1 MYIESV
7 PNRHSPPAILLRE
20 SYREAGKVRKR
31 TLANLSKWPPVVVE
45 GLRILLK
52 GGTAVADLTTAF
64 DITRSRPHGHV
75 AAVLGTL
82 RKLRLDRTLA
92 ATASPERERA
102 IALIVARIL
111 APGSKLAT
119 ARGLAAD
126 TARDSLAEMLG
137 IESVDEDELYAA
149 MDWLL
154 ERQGTIETRL
164 ARRHLSDGA
173 LVLYDLTSTY
183 FEGRCCPLAKRG
195 YSRDGRRDKLQ
206 IVFGLLCNRE
216 GCPVAVEVFDG
227 NTADPNT
234 VGVHI
239 EKLRRR
245 FALSR
250 VVLVGDRGMLTE
262 ARIREELAPAGFDW
276 ISALRAPA
284 IRELMSSGAV
294 QRSMFDET
302 DLAEIRCDAYP
313 GERLIVCR
321 NERLA
326 EERARKRE
334 ALLQAT
340 EALLAPIAGATQR
353 EKRRLSGK
361 EKIAMRV
368 GKVIGKYKM
377 AKHFELDITETAFA
391 YHRKADAIAA
401 EAALDGLYIVR
412 TSVPATELD
421 AEHTVRAYKGLSVVE
436 RAFRSLK
443 TVDLKVRPIYHYA
456 GARVRAHVFLC
467 MLAYY
472 VEWHMRQRLKPLLFD
487 DEEPD
492 VAEAARPSVV
502 APAEVSPSAQD
513 KARPKRAFATVLNEM
528 LPAGAQSTRNGLGHG
543 AVVVAASH
551 QLHQHVEPQRDV
563 GSWSRREESGGAGV
577 GAPAVGQDQLG
588 SRVDGCDGVSGGGR
602 PTRAAHAARLWPR
615 GVWLHDLHREQRTVA

>member
-7 PNRHSPPAILLRE
+7 PNRNSPPAILLRE
-20 SYREAGKVRKR
+20 SYRDAGKVRKR
-31 TLANLSKWPPVVVE
+31 TLANLSKWPTTLVE

-64 DITRSRPHGHV
+64 DIIRSRPHGHV
-75 AAVLGTL
+75 AAVLGSL
-82 RKLRLDRTLA
+82 RKLRLERLIA
-92 ATASPERERA
+92 SAASPERARV

-137 IESVDEDELYAA
+137 IDSVDEDELYAA

-154 ERQGTIETRL
+154 ERQGVIEQRL
-164 ARRHLSDGA
+164 AKRHFSDGA
-173 LVLYDLTSTY
+173 LVLYDLSSTY

-195 YSRDGRRDKLQ
+195 YSRDGKRGKLQ

-216 GCPVAVEVFDG
+216 GCPVAVEVFEG
-227 NTADPNT
+227 HTADPRT
-234 VGVHI
+234 VGAQI
-239 EKLRRR
+239 DKLRRR
-245 FALSR
+245 FRLSR

-262 ARIREELAPAGFDW
+262 ARIREEVAPAGLDW
-276 ISALRAPA
+276 ITTLRAPA
-284 IRELMSSGAV
+284 IRELVSSGAM
-294 QRSMFDET
+294 QRSMFDDT

-326 EERARKRE
+326 EERAHKRE

-340 EALLAPIAGATQR
+340 EALLAPIVAATQR
-353 EKRRLSGK
+353 EKRRLKGK
-361 EKIAMRV
+361 EKIALRV
-368 GKVIGKYKM
+368 GKVIAKYKM
-377 AKHFELDITETAFA
+377 AKHFELDITDSAFA
-391 YHRKADAIAA
+391 WRRNTEAIAV

-412 TSVPATELD
+412 TSVPAAELD
-421 AEHTVRAYKGLSVVE
+421 AEQTVRAYKGLSVVE

-456 GARVRAHVFLC
+456 ASRVRAHVFLC

-472 VEWHMRQRLKPLLFD
+472 VEWHMRQRLKALLFD
-487 DEEPD
+487 DEEPE
-492 VAEAARPSVV
+492 VAEAARASVV

-513 KARPKRAFATVLNEM
+513 KARSKRTASGESVHSFRTLLDNLATITKNRVVAPL
-528 LPAGAQSTRNGLGHG
+528 AGA
-543 AVVVAASH
+543 
-551 QLHQHVEPQRDV
+551 EPFD
-563 GSWSRREESGGAGV
+563 
-577 GAPAVGQDQLG
+577 LIT
-588 SRVDGCDGVSGGGR
+588 R
-602 PTRAAHAARLWPR
+602 PTELQRKAFKLLGVRL
-615 GVWLHDLHREQRTVA
+615 ERTQ

>member
-1 MYIESV
+1 MTNISSHVHRVV

-75 AAVLGTL
+75 AAVLATL

-92 ATASPERERA
+92 AAASPERERA

-154 ERQGTIETRL
+154 ERQGTIEKRL

-239 EKLRRR
+239 EKLRQR

-262 ARIREELAPAGFDW
+262 ARIREEVAPAGFDW

-326 EERARKRE
+326 QERARKRE

-513 KARPKRAFATVLNEM
+513 KARRKRTASGERVHSFRTLLDDLATVANN
-528 LPAGAQSTRNGLGHG
+528 R
-543 AVVVAASH
+543 VVAPLADAKPFD
-551 QLHQHVEPQRDV
+551 LIT
-563 GSWSRREESGGAGV
+563 
-577 GAPAVGQDQLG
+577 
-588 SRVDGCDGVSGGGR
+588 R
-602 PTRAAHAARLWPR
+602 PTALQRKAFKLLGVRL
-615 GVWLHDLHREQRTVA
+615 ERTQ